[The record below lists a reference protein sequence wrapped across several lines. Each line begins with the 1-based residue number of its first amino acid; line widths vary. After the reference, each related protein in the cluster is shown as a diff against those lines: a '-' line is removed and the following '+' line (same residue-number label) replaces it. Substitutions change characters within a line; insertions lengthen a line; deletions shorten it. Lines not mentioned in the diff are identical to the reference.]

1 MITQPIQPN
10 SPTFGYSNQL
20 KTLYRKGELPVKYG
34 FYGDKLTQKNV
45 SLEHL
50 KPHSKGGKTELSNLV
65 LASKQKNQA
74 RGNTDIRNFAN
85 KETIAK
91 YLSQFIDVKIE
102 RFDGNKYI
110 NGIIKTLTN
119 LGVIKWLSNGLKRKF

>member
-1 MITQPIQPN
+1 MKIQPTQQPTFQYN
-10 SPTFGYSNQL
+10 SPL
-20 KTLYRKGELPVKYG
+20 KTLYRKGELPVRYG

-74 RGNTDIRNFAN
+74 RGNADIRNFAN
-85 KETIAK
+85 KETIIK
-91 YLSQFIDVKIE
+91 YLSQFIDIKIKDV
-102 RFDGNKYI
+102 DGNKYI